1 MYFHKTRENYD
12 FDYTDAANNLSAL
25 YDGVLYPELPW
36 MISKVEDMFIYAQ
49 WLELFQ
55 RINAAIAAANAE
67 EVKETVAND
76 DLTGKYVEL
85 LGDEGIWWKV
95 TSDNGNRV
103 EVTCVTTNLP
113 LAPTDICSKT
123 CILNV
128 MDMPQGFTI
137 TKL

>member
-12 FDYTDAANNLSAL
+12 FDYSDAANNLSAL

-36 MISKVEDMFIYAQ
+36 MITKVEDMFIYAQ
-49 WLELFQ
+49 WLELFM
-55 RINAAIAAANAE
+55 RINKAVSEANAE
-67 EVKETVAND
+67 EVNEIVNNK

-85 LGDEGIWWKV
+85 LGDEGVWWKV

-103 EVTCVTTNLP
+103 EVTCVTTSLP
-113 LAPTDICSKT
+113 LAPTDICSKRF
-123 CILNV
+123 ILNV
-128 MDMPQGFTI
+128 ADAPQGFTI